1 MKLRHEYIFLVLVLI
16 VFILFIK
23 RSTSYAN
30 ASKVAVSTS
39 IPAPPPS
46 NCSYSKVNAP
56 NAACNAPC
64 GSTGTIP
71 QIYQITKPAV
81 GSGTCPVTNGSAAPG
96 TPCAGTPCP
105 VPCQYAT
112 VNAPNASC
120 NAPCGG
126 SGTIAQVYNIT
137 TAARN
142 GGTCSVTQGAPAP
155 ARACTGPACPPVNCQ
170 YTTVAAPNATCS
182 STTCNGTGTIPQVYH
197 ITSPAQN
204 GGSCAVREGQS
215 APGKACTGVCTP
227 TTCEISYQFQ
237 PIKNG
242 PGGFVGCHG
251 SCGGNKGTQP
261 LNVTITRTAGNQ
273 TCPPSYAT
281 TRECKTISCDPP
293 PNPSFYNDDFVVY
306 TGPGTD
312 LPGQPMTGTAAQ
324 CSLACLKNS
333 SCKGFSWPKGVPVTT
348 SSQCWLKQ
356 NISNRNYFDPGY
368 ETWVRK

>member
-1 MKLRHEYIFLVLVLI
+1 MKFKTEYIFLVLVLI

-137 TAARN
+137 SAATN

-155 ARACTGPACPPVNCQ
+155 ARACTGSACSPPQNCSFTPWSNTGSCSAVICGVSGKQTQTRGMIPALYGGTPCPANSPLIQ
-170 YTTVAAPNATCS
+170 TVPCMGPPCYPPPPS
-182 STTCNGTGTIPQVYH
+182 P
-197 ITSPAQN
+197 PAQPSTIY
-204 GGSCAVREGQS
+204 GTAVAPAFLRPDMQIVSTDLKHSVTMQS
-215 APGKACTGVCTP
+215 DGNLV
-227 TTCEISYQFQ
+227 
-237 PIKNG
+237 IKNG
-242 PGGFVGCHG
+242 SNAIWALQNVNVPCCIPGRYAAIQADGNFVIYNAN
-251 SCGGNKGTQP
+251 GGVAYASNTKGATGVRLTMQNDGN
-261 LNVTITRTAGNQ
+261 LVLYDYFGRVQWATATNG
-273 TCPPSYAT
+273 
-281 TRECKTISCDPP
+281 K
-293 PNPSFYNDDFVVY
+293 
-306 TGPGTD
+306 
-312 LPGQPMTGTAAQ
+312 
-324 CSLACLKNS
+324 
-333 SCKGFSWPKGVPVTT
+333 
-348 SSQCWLKQ
+348 
-356 NISNRNYFDPGY
+356 
-368 ETWVRK
+368 